1 MFVGTVS
8 VEFWAW
14 VFEAVASGVKSVV
27 TIHFF
32 IFICIWFIFN
42 FLFVF
47 IIITSSAEG
56 LIQRR
61 LKWKLGIG
69 RYWVGLSFLWFLFRV
84 FSKSGRAT
92 EVVGDSDSGFF
103 FVFCVRMV
111 RFGFG
116 ESVQNAYILH
126 IVQIACILTRY
137 YERIDWECSEPEV
150 ERGAKNIKRKR
161 EHHWINQKNMTRYTV
176 QVQVRL
182 QLRLQLQLK

>member
-103 FVFCVRMV
+103 FCFLCSNGAVRIWGIGTECIYFAHCSNRMH
-111 RFGFG
+111 FDP
-116 ESVQNAYILH
+116 IL
-126 IVQIACILTRY
+126 RK
-137 YERIDWECSEPEV
+137 DW
-150 ERGAKNIKRKR
+150 
-161 EHHWINQKNMTRYTV
+161 
-176 QVQVRL
+176 
-182 QLRLQLQLK
+182 LRV